1 MAQIKRK
8 DTGTPINKKNSAK
21 DTPSQKIELQP
32 KLSATALGSP
42 KANLVKQKVL
52 ISYGSEKNLNA
63 IKPIEKQQT
72 PQGRASK
79 I

>member
-42 KANLVKQKVL
+42 KANLVK
-52 ISYGSEKNLNA
+52 
-63 IKPIEKQQT
+63 
-72 PQGRASK
+72 
-79 I
+79 